1 MNNTTLYQ
9 TNKRIVSTQEELD
22 ADINRLSKHI
32 ATCNVLSTF
41 LPGCIC
47 VRYILDLKG
56 KHAGD
61 TACTDGYSVW
71 VNPDFW
77 NINNDHQKI
86 GLMFHEMFHC
96 LWLHF
101 WRFKGA
107 DHMVANI
114 ATDIRINAFISKL
127 SASSA
132 FIQLPANPPGAEII
146 TSNKFG
152 NDSEEVIYNKL
163 MTEHDEEEKDGNQS
177 GDGSKDGK
185 GSKPGTGKGS
195 SAKWSKFK
203 SPGGFTAPPAVP
215 PKDGDEDEDESKS
228 KSRTPAEALKELRD
242 KWEGTQQS
250 IAQVARL
257 KGDFPGNLV
266 EELERT
272 RAGVDWKS
280 ILQRFILS
288 TSATDISEDAFDR
301 RFVGDDM
308 FIEAIETP
316 VVLDIVFAKDTSGSM
331 YTDWLSQS
339 CSEIQAA
346 METVKIQRLW
356 VLDIDTDLSGLIQ
369 EYGPNDKI
377 DFSAHGRGGTDFRPP
392 FEWAKGGAGDP
403 PCPTTPKAMVY
414 FTDGYGPFPEEAPP
428 YPVLWMTFGL
438 DPEEYPQWP
447 NSQVIDMRELV
458 I

>member
-56 KHAGD
+56 RHAGD
-61 TACTDGYSVW
+61 TACTDGYTVW
-71 VNPDFW
+71 IAPDFW

-107 DHMVANI
+107 DHMLANV
-114 ATDIRINAFISKL
+114 ATDIRINAFISEL
-127 SASSA
+127 TSVSA
-132 FIQLPANPPGAEII
+132 FIQLPANPPGGQII
-146 TSNKFG
+146 MSNEYG

-163 MTEHDEEEKDGNQS
+163 VSEQEEEDGDGDDDQS
-177 GDGSKDGK
+177 GDGSKKGK
-185 GSKPGTGKGS
+185 GSKSSPGGKS
-195 SAKWSKFK
+195 KIDWSKFK
-203 SPGGFTAPPAVP
+203 SPGGFTAPPPTP
-215 PKDGDEDEDESKS
+215 PKEEGEDEDSKPQ
-228 KSRTPAEALKELRD
+228 TPAEALKGLRD
-242 KWEGTQQS
+242 KWEATQQS

-257 KGDFPGNLV
+257 KGDFPGHLV
-266 EELERT
+266 EQLERT
-272 RAGVDWKS
+272 RAGIDWKS
-280 ILQRFILS
+280 ILQRFILN
-288 TSATDISEDAFDR
+288 TSSTDISEDTFDR
-301 RFVGDDM
+301 RFVGDDV
-308 FIEAIETP
+308 FIEAIESP
-316 VVLDIVFAKDTSGSM
+316 VIQDIVFSKDTSSSM

-339 CSEIQAA
+339 CSEIQTA

-392 FEWAKGGAGDP
+392 FEWAKGGVGDP
-403 PCPTTPKAMVY
+403 PCPTIPKAMVY
-414 FTDGYGPFPEEAPP
+414 FTDGWGPFPEKAPP
-428 YPVLWMTFGL
+428 FPVLWMTFGL
-438 DPEEYPQWP
+438 DPDEYPKWP
-447 NSQVIDMRELV
+447 NSQVVDMRELV
-458 I
+458 R